1 MLTRTHGGAVAQGVL
16 YELPLRYKSGRHQE
30 EKKRI
35 AAEAAS
41 RVADGVAIGLTGGTT
56 TTEVA
61 RAVIDRQRLTVV
73 TNALNIASELAIR
86 PNLKLVVTGGYAR
99 PESYELVGPL
109 AEQALAGLNLDVV
122 FLGVDGI
129 SPTAGITTHHEV
141 EAHTNLALIERA
153 PPRRRGD
160 GQLQDRS
167 RGVRADLPDRSRAR
181 GDHRRRGRSRSA
193 RRTPR
198 GRRRRGDRVTD
209 RRGTPRASAAPSSGP
224 RPALRTRR
232 APRAARRGSPWIDVH
247 NHLGRW
253 LTSGWAA
260 PDVAALLE
268 VMDAANVAAIVNL
281 DGMRG
286 EELQANLDRYDR
298 AHPGRFVTFAQVDW
312 PR

>member
-1 MLTRTHGGAVAQGVL
+1 VGVADLATQLDVSAATVRRDLEFLEHQRMLTRTHGGAVAQGVL
-16 YELPLRYKSGRHQE
+16 YELPLRYKSARHQE

-153 PPRRRGD
+153 RHVVVVTDSSKIGLVAFAQICPI
-160 GQLQDRS
+160 
-167 RGVRADLPDRSRAR
+167 
-181 GDHRRRGRSRSA
+181 
-193 RRTPR
+193 
-198 GRRRRGDRVTD
+198 DRVHEVITD
-209 RRGTPRASAAPSSGP
+209 AGADRGLLAE
-224 RPALRTRR
+224 LRE
-232 APRAARRGSPWIDVH
+232 AGVDV
-247 NHLGRW
+247 
-253 LTSGWAA
+253 
-260 PDVAALLE
+260 
-268 VMDAANVAAIVNL
+268 
-281 DGMRG
+281 
-286 EELQANLDRYDR
+286 
-298 AHPGRFVTFAQVDW
+298 VTV
-312 PR
+312 